1 MTSSDEWKEKY
12 FRQLE
17 SLEQAEQG
25 WRDER
30 HLLQRLLV
38 RTSLAAEGQSASLD
52 RLLDRLRD
60 RLRGETSD
68 IGDLRRL
75 QQDIDELV
83 VGLDASRGRQV
94 ERIRQSLQQILACL
108 GRLDRERMLRRD
120 IKSLDRELTH
130 EELQF
135 NGIDGWLNRVSEL
148 QARLL
153 EQLSDGSDKATAGGG
168 FWQRLFH
175 GGDRPPVAAAAEA
188 GESAALSLAPDTSVQ
203 KTGPGSDELVQFV
216 EHISRLIERLLTQVS
231 FPPSAEEEARQL
243 QVQVL
248 EMRNWQDLD
257 QALDTVAGLM
267 IAAVGRS
274 QQEFERFLQRLDERL
289 VHIQGYFQA
298 QRDSQQDRR
307 SASDSLERDLG
318 DELRSLNEAVV
329 EASDL
334 PRLKLSVKDH
344 LDRIGRSLEAFR
356 AREAEH
362 EALMARHVGALQEKL
377 AALEAQSEQ
386 MRRQLQEEH
395 SRALTDVL
403 TGLPNR
409 EAWEQRLNQ
418 EYERW
423 KRYRQ
428 PVSLVIIDIDHFKA
442 INDNYGHLAGDKA
455 IRLIGRSLHDRLR
468 TTDFVARY
476 GGEEFAVLMPE
487 TNAGQAA
494 TVIDELRGHVASL
507 PFHFRGSQVSITFS
521 AGIVG
526 FDDDRSV
533 SALFERADRALYR
546 AKASGR
552 DQVRVDDSS
561 QVD

>member
-1 MTSSDEWKEKY
+1 MTASDEWKDKY

-17 SLEQAEQG
+17 NLEQAEQA

-38 RTSLAAEGQSASLD
+38 RTCLAAEGQSASLD

-60 RLRGETSD
+60 ALRGESPE

-75 QQDIDELV
+75 QEDIDELV
-83 VGLDASRGRQV
+83 VGLDASRGQQV
-94 ERIRQSLQQILACL
+94 ERIRQSLQRILGCL
-108 GRLDRERMLRRD
+108 GRLDRERRLRRD
-120 IKSLDRELTH
+120 LRSLDRELGR

-135 NGIDGWLNRVSEL
+135 NGINGWLQRISEV
-148 QARLL
+148 QERLL
-153 EQLSDGSDKATAGGG
+153 DEGPGKAAKQGG

-175 GGDRPPVAAAAEA
+175 GGNQSAAAAETS
-188 GESAALSLAPDTSVQ
+188 ESTGLSLAPDAAVPQ
-203 KTGPGSDELVQFV
+203 PGRDRDELLQFV
-216 EHISRLIERLLTQVS
+216 EHISRMIERLLTQVS
-231 FPPSAEEEARQL
+231 FPPPAEEEARHL
-243 QVQVL
+243 QARVL

-318 DELRSLNEAVV
+318 DELRSLNEAVS

-344 LDRIGRSLEAFR
+344 LDRIGQSLEAFR
-356 AREAEH
+356 AREADH
-362 EALMARHVGALQEKL
+362 EALMVQHVGALQEKL

-428 PVSLVIIDIDHFKA
+428 AVSLVIIDIDHFKA
-442 INDNYGHLAGDKA
+442 INDNFGHLAGDKA
-455 IRLIGRSLHDRLR
+455 IRLIGRSLRDRLR

-487 TNAGQAA
+487 TNTGQAA
-494 TVIDELRGHVASL
+494 TVIDELRRHVASL

-521 AGIVG
+521 AGLVG

-552 DQVRVDDSS
+552 DRVLVDD
-561 QVD
+561 QTRAD